1 MTDLHQTS
9 IMDTSELRIFN
20 MLDDRHKQK
29 YLDAPTDL
37 PECRHYVLYE
47 FFLATI
53 PPAMPKKEQ
62 IKYRKELRS
71 KMDECLK
78 KAEAMMVARGN

>member
-1 MTDLHQTS
+1 MTALHQTS
-9 IMDTSELRIFN
+9 RMNTNELRIFN
-20 MLDDRHKQK
+20 MLDDLHKQK

-37 PECRHYVLYE
+37 PDCRHYVLYE

-53 PPAMPKKEQ
+53 PPTMPKKEQ

-78 KAEAMMVARGN
+78 KAEAVMVARGN

>member
-1 MTDLHQTS
+1 
-9 IMDTSELRIFN
+9 MDTRELSIFN
-20 MLDDRHKQK
+20 KLDDIHKQK

-37 PECRHYVLYE
+37 PECRHYVIYE
-47 FFLATI
+47 FLLATI
-53 PPAMPKKEQ
+53 PLKMPRKEQ

-78 KAEAMMVARGN
+78 KVEAVRN